1 MNTAFAPSKSRSPG
15 LALLAR
21 AKGHGD
27 RIAIRSDGADHSYA
41 DLLRYSAAI
50 AAALL
55 AGAPDLDE
63 ARIAFLAP
71 AGFEYVAM
79 QWAIWRAGGIAVPLS
94 VSATL
99 PELTYVLEDSG
110 ARTILTTRAQ
120 VEKLPEEA
128 RQTGVLLFEEI
139 DPAATCDLPVIDE
152 SRRAMILYTSGT
164 TSQPKGVVST
174 HANLRAQTETLVE
187 AWAWSADD
195 RIPLFLPM
203 HHIHGIVNIACCALW
218 SGARIDAYPRFRESE
233 ILDEVA
239 DGSYTVFMAVPTIY
253 AKILE
258 SLDARAHPDDVR
270 ARILQGFSAMRLMV
284 SGSAALPA
292 RIHEKWTALT
302 GQSLLERYGMTETG
316 MILSNPYHGERRPGA
331 VGQPLP
337 SVQVRLR
344 SENGGIITEEGEP
357 GEVLVKG
364 PMVFR
369 EYWNKPDA
377 TAEAFDDG
385 WFCTGDM
392 AVLEDGYY
400 RILGRLS
407 VDIIKSG
414 GYKLSALEIES
425 AVLEHPHIRECAVV
439 GVADEKWGEIVA
451 VAVTLESEDRPLA
464 LDELRDWSLERLS
477 PYKIPRQLLVLD
489 SLPRNAM
496 GKVQKNLLSRILA
509 EHPSTAR

>member
-1 MNTAFAPSKSRSPG
+1 MKPAFASSETHPSE
-15 LALLAR
+15 LTLVAR
-21 AKGHGD
+21 ARAHGN
-27 RIAIRSDGADHSYA
+27 RTAIRSGGVEHRYA
-41 DLLRYSAAI
+41 DLLRHSEALS
-50 AAALL
+50 AALL
-55 AGAPDLDE
+55 ADAPDLDE

-71 AGFEYVAM
+71 AGFEYIAM

-94 VSATL
+94 VSATP
-99 PELTYVLEDSG
+99 PELAYVLEDSG
-110 ARTILTTRAQ
+110 VQTILTTQAY
-120 VEKLPEEA
+120 VGKLPDGSRQIA
-128 RQTGVLLFEEI
+128 RLLFEEI
-139 DPAATCDLPVIDE
+139 DPDRAATLPAIAE

-174 HANLRAQTETLVE
+174 HANLRAQIETLVA
-187 AWAWSADD
+187 AWAWSEND

-203 HHIHGIVNIACCALW
+203 HHIHGIVNVACCALW
-218 SGARIDAYPRFRESE
+218 SGARIEAFPRFHESE
-233 ILDEVA
+233 ILDRVA
-239 DGSYTVFMAVPTIY
+239 AGAYTVFMAVPTIY
-253 AKILE
+253 AKVLE
-258 SLDARAHPDDVR
+258 SLDGHIHPYDLR

-302 GQSLLERYGMTETG
+302 GQHLLERYGMTETG
-316 MILSNPYHGERRPGA
+316 MILSNPYEGERRPGA
-331 VGQPLP
+331 VGKPLP
-337 SVQVRLR
+337 SVEVRLR
-344 SENGGIITEEGEP
+344 SETGDIIASEGEP
-357 GEVLVKG
+357 GEVQVKG

-369 EYWNKPDA
+369 EYWNQPTA
-377 TAEAFDDG
+377 TSAAFDDG

-392 AVLEDGYY
+392 AVLDDGYY

-464 LDELRDWSLERLS
+464 LDELRDWSVERLS